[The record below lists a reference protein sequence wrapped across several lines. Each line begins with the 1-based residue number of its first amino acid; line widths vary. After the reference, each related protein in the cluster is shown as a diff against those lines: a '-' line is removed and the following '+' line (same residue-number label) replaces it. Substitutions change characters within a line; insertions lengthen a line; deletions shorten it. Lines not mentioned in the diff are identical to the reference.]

1 MEIEKYREYPFF
13 EVSKDQFYTFCSVK
27 ELIKKSHQ
35 YKEQLFKCRT
45 LGILSSINGCFFLK
59 DLDLPLYKTNL
70 MIRISMAYVK
80 SRLKTTSMPQPV
92 QIFGTLQWKS
102 EPTVFVKYFQVLD
115 IPTAI
120 KLKDAI
126 KAITEDHLAIPKQ
139 D

>member
-13 EVSKDQFYTFCSVK
+13 EVSK
-27 ELIKKSHQ
+27 
-35 YKEQLFKCRT
+35 
-45 LGILSSINGCFFLK
+45 
-59 DLDLPLYKTNL
+59 LDLPLYKTNL